1 MADSTGNDDVD
12 AILAKEDEALKEI
25 NDLFNEDS
33 YITRIKKMINGFG
46 CPRDSREFKSA
57 RIEAQRLAAP
67 ACAVMIP
74 LVSIVLM
81 AVLATGKI
89 SNTYDVKVEILEP
102 QEIKELDKE
111 ELVKQ
116 EIVETEIQ
124 IDTDVTVASDTLI
137 VTTADRVTQQPA
149 SVDAV
154 LQVKSPVIL
163 QGIFGSTRDPGIR
176 GKLLPKFGGD
186 TNTEAAVMAS
196 LRWLKK
202 NQNTDGSWNKV
213 KPAMTALALLSFL
226 AHGERTGAQYPEFGD
241 TVKKAIDYLISTQKP
256 DGRFANSDGNEYA
269 LPMAAYALCEAYGM
283 TSNPDVKEAAGKA
296 IEVLISGQNVSGG
309 WDYKVKP
316 SERNDV
322 SYMGWCAQAL
332 KAAHFSNVYTNK
344 PALEVALKK
353 ALKKALKGFQCNYQE
368 GGGFGYVGPGKG
380 GLSAVGTLCLQLL
393 GAEKGPEVRSTLIL
407 MEPWRPA
414 ISVKDAAAKDAKDAK
429 DAPVLAGV
437 IGGSTQYFYY
447 YATQAKFHEGGKTW
461 DAWNAKMKPNYL
473 KALIIEKGVY
483 TDHLGKIQDIGHWV
497 NDDAH
502 TDRPVMDTC
511 LAALQ
516 LMVYYRNLPTTQAA
530 AIMDELGITAGDAAG
545 AKGDAAGA
553 KGGAAS
559 AKKGTEDIAVN
570 VGDL

>member
-1 MADSTGNDDVD
+1 MNDPIKDE
-12 AILAKEDEALKEI
+12 ILAKEDQALKEI

-89 SNTYDVKVEILEP
+89 SNTYEVKVEILETK
-102 QEIKELDKE
+102 EVKELEKE

-116 EIVETEIQ
+116 EIVETDIQ
-124 IDTDVTVASDTLI
+124 IDTDVTVPIDTSLA
-137 VTTADRVTQQPA
+137 TTAAPVTQQPA

-154 LQVKSPVIL
+154 LQVKSPVIMR
-163 QGIFGSTRDPGIR
+163 GIFGSRNPGMQGQLR
-176 GKLLPKFGGD
+176 KRFGGD
-186 TNTEAAVMAS
+186 DKTEAAVMAA

-202 NQNTDGSWNKV
+202 NQNSDGSWNKV

-226 AHGERTGAQYPEFGD
+226 AHGEKPGANCPEFGE
-241 TVKKAIDYLISTQKP
+241 TVKKAIDYLISTQRP
-256 DGRFANSDGNEYA
+256 DGRFTNSDGNEYA
-269 LPMAAYALCEAYGM
+269 MPMAAYALCEAYGM

-296 IEVLISGQNVSGG
+296 IEVLISGQNPSGG

-316 SERNDV
+316 SGRNDA

-332 KAAHFSNVYTNK
+332 KAAHMSNAYANK
-344 PALEVALKK
+344 PALETALKK
-353 ALKKALKGFQCNYQE
+353 AIKGFQCNYMS
-368 GGGFGYVGPGKG
+368 GGGFNYDGPGAS

-393 GAEKGPEVRSTLIL
+393 GAGKGPEVRTTLTL
-407 MEPWRPA
+407 MEPWIPV
-414 ISVKDAAAKDAKDAK
+414 ISVKDEDVVKGGVIVKNGSNGQDVR
-429 DAPVLAGV
+429 VLDGTARAGVV
-437 IGGSTQYFYY
+437 IGGATQYYYY
-447 YATQAKFHEGGKTW
+447 YATQAKFHEGGKMW

-473 KALIIEKGVY
+473 KALVIEKGVY
-483 TDHLGKIQDIGHWV
+483 TDHLGKLQDIGHWV

-545 AKGDAAGA
+545 AKGGS
-553 KGGAAS
+553 AS
-559 AKKGTEDIAVN
+559 AKKGNEDIAVN

>member
-1 MADSTGNDDVD
+1 MNDPIKDE
-12 AILAKEDEALKEI
+12 ILAKEDQALKEI

-89 SNTYDVKVEILEP
+89 SNTYEVKVEILET
-102 QEIKELDKE
+102 KEVE
-111 ELVKQ
+111 ELEK
-116 EIVETEIQ
+116 EKLVEPEPIETDIQ
-124 IDTDVTVASDTLI
+124 IETDVTVPIDTPLAT
-137 VTTADRVTQQPA
+137 TTAPVTQQPA

-154 LQVKSPVIL
+154 LQVKSPVIMR
-163 QGIFGSTRDPGIR
+163 GIFGSRNPGMQGQLR
-176 GKLLPKFGGD
+176 KRFGGD
-186 TNTEAAVMAS
+186 DKTEAAVMAA

-202 NQNTDGSWNKV
+202 NQASDGSWPQHKV
-213 KPAMTALALLSFL
+213 AMTGLALLSFL
-226 AHGERTGAQYPEFGD
+226 AHGEKPGASCPEFGE
-241 TVKKAIDYLISTQKP
+241 TVKKAIEFLVKSQEANGRISSSYQHTI
-256 DGRFANSDGNEYA
+256 
-269 LPMAAYALCEAYGM
+269 AAYALCEAYGM
-283 TSNPDVKEAAGKA
+283 TMNPDVKVAAAKA
-296 IEVLISGQNVSGG
+296 VQVLIDGQTPTGG
-309 WDYKVKP
+309 WCYGLVP
-316 SERNDV
+316 SDDNDTSV
-322 SYMGWCAQAL
+322 MGWCAQAL
-332 KAAHFSNVYTNK
+332 KAAYLSNVFSEK
-344 PALEVALKK
+344 GPLEQAMKK
-353 ALKKALKGFQCNYQE
+353 AIKGFQGNHNPS
-368 GGGFGYVGPGKG
+368 GGFGYRSPGAG

-393 GAEKGPEVRSTLIL
+393 GSGKGPEVRSTLIL
-407 MEPWRPA
+407 MEPWMPA
-414 ISVKDAAAKDAKDAK
+414 ISVKDPAAKAPKDAK

-437 IGGSTQYFYY
+437 IGGCTQYYYY

-461 DAWNAKMKPNYL
+461 DSWNAKMKPNYL

-483 TDHLGKIQDIGHWV
+483 TDHLGKLQDIGHWV

-553 KGGAAS
+553 KGGVAS